1 MALEPIPRNPGGS
14 LRELDIVKDDEQA
27 GKVGFVE
34 KPGERREIRLSGGKD
49 HGKCLK

>member
-14 LRELDIVKDDEQA
+14 LRELNIVKDDEQV
-27 GKVGFVE
+27 GKVGLVE
-34 KPGERREIRLSGGKD
+34 KPGERRKVRLVGGKD